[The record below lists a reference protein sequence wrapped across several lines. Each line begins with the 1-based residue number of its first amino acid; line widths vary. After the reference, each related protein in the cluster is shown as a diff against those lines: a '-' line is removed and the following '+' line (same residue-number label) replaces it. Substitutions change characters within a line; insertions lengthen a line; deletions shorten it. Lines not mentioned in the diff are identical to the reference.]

1 MCSLQCKMWLGEH
14 RSSMQVVSC
23 EFSLFDTPYQIL
35 NLNLKIKNQKKK
47 REKKRKRRKRKIKK
61 KKKGKHHRTAKAQ
74 RRGNTLSIWT
84 PGLVLW

>member
-35 NLNLKIKNQKKK
+35 NLNLKIKNQKKEK
-47 REKKRKRRKRKIKK
+47 RKEKEEKERLKKKR
-61 KKKGKHHRTAKAQ
+61 RTPQNCKSP
-74 RRGNTLSIWT
+74 T
-84 PGLVLW
+84 